1 MARMPRIQY
10 EGALYH
16 VINRGNYRSA
26 VFETSG
32 AAAAFEAALAETCVR
47 HNWRIH
53 AYAIMRNH
61 FHLALETPQAN
72 LVEGMHWLQGTFASR
87 FNRFREEHGH
97 LFQGRYKA
105 LLVEDAA
112 ALLRVIHYIHLNPVR
127 AHLVAPAFC
136 ATFRW
141 GSLSK
146 LRQPSRPAWLV
157 ADVLLRQLGF
167 RDSTAGWSEYATFLA
182 ELSGNTADQERM
194 EFGGLSSGWAIGTQA
209 WRKALAID
217 YRHLALN
224 PGMESCELRMLKE
237 ENWREEL
244 GRVMS
249 ELGKT
254 PQDSA
259 DEPPDVEWKIA
270 SAKTLRGRGIPY
282 SWSGRELRMGPDN
295 RIRSQVFHF
304 RKAQATR
311 L

>member
-1 MARMPRIQY
+1 MPRIQY

-26 VFETSG
+26 VFETRG

-61 FHLALETPQAN
+61 FHLALETPHAN

-146 LRQPSRPAWLV
+146 VRQPSRPAWLV

-167 RDSTAGWSEYATFLA
+167 RDSTAGWSGYATFLA

-282 SWSGRELRMGPDN
+282 SWIGRELRMGPDN